1 MRHPIPAT
9 YLRLVLPAAMAAVV
23 VVGCSRQREAAR
35 PQGTPSAEQTVV
47 CYSSTDQVFAE
58 PILQAF
64 EKQSG
69 IKVKPKY
76 DTEETKTTGL
86 VNLIQQEKARPQAD
100 VFWSSETGRAI
111 ALKGAGCLAAYR
123 SPSAEGI
130 PDQYKDPEAYW
141 TGFSARARVIL
152 YNTDLAKGSPPSSV
166 MDMLKPEWNGQA
178 AIPNPLFGTS
188 SFQATALFL
197 ELGDDKALQF
207 FRDAKANGLQVLP
220 SNGAVREA
228 VGEGRAAWGI
238 VDTDDA
244 NVTVKEG
251 KPVKTVYPDQSGMG
265 TPVMPNTVSLIAGAP
280 HPEAAKA
287 LIDFLL
293 SVDTET
299 RLAELDCVQMP
310 LHPNVPTPPNVR
322 PVGSIKAMDVDYVQ
336 IAANI
341 TRVDKTLQELLGL

>member
-1 MRHPIPAT
+1 MAAAE
-9 YLRLVLPAAMAAVV
+9 LRLPLLAAVVAVV
-23 VVGCSRQREAAR
+23 VVGCSRPKNVAEVQS
-35 PQGTPSAEQTVV
+35 TPSAERTVV

-100 VFWSSETGRAI
+100 VFWSSETGRPIVLRA
-111 ALKGAGCLAAYR
+111 AGCLAAYQ

-130 PDQYKDPEAYW
+130 PDQYRDPEGYW

-152 YNTDLAKGSPPSSV
+152 YNTDLVKGSPPSSL
-166 MDMLKPEWNGQA
+166 MDLLKPEWKGKA

-188 SFQATALFL
+188 SFHATALFL
-197 ELGDDKALQF
+197 YLGDDQALAF
-207 FRDAKANGLQVLP
+207 FRDAKVNGLQVLP

-251 KPVKTVYPDQSGMG
+251 KPVKIVYPDQSGMG

-280 HPEAAKA
+280 HAEAGKK
-287 LIDFLL
+287 LIDYLL
-293 SVDTET
+293 SPETER
-299 RLAELDCVQMP
+299 RLAEMDCVQMP
-310 LHPNVPTPPNVR
+310 LHPAVPTPPDVKA
-322 PVGSIKAMDVDYVQ
+322 VGSIRAMDVDYAQV
-336 IAANI
+336 AANM
-341 TRVDKTLQELLGL
+341 TRVDKALQQLLGL